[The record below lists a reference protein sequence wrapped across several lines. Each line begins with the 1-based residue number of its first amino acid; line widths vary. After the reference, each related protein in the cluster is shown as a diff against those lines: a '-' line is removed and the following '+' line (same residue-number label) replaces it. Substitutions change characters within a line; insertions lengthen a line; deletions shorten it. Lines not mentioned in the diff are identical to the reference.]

1 MRTFSEGRLA
11 RTVAYLISVVFV
23 WSVGLSSMATLPA
36 AAQIVTRA
44 AMSQSVAVV
53 PFTNLSRVRPET
65 LGDEAAAAVG
75 VELRDRLLLDVLPK
89 ADVDL
94 QMRDLGLVPPLS
106 DLDLVRLATE
116 LDVALVVTGDV
127 RNARIARDVGGRF
140 AEVVLAVRLFDRIAR
155 VDVNGALVRA
165 KSPASPDASAE
176 TLMEKA
182 LEQAA
187 FDALQQMRAR
197 PTITAMVLW
206 ARRDTIFMNVGSR
219 GGLEPGMRMVAI
231 RGGERLAIVEVTDS
245 DAIGSYAKIVEGPPL
260 RTGDHLRAIY
270 AMPGAVGEVT
280 RAKAERKKSPFQAL
294 VLAAGLLFGFGS
306 FGSRARLLE
315 EGGIAAPRFAT
326 SNLANASALGEGGY
340 VCSLLYLWC
349 VLIPIGATISTW
361 EPYSGTQKS
370 RIAVY
375 EVYRNNVL
383 VWPPILVERWGDNVY
398 RDGAIAPGY
407 YEVTYTWDSAT
418 GALIGIEPETDL
430 YIPEFDDDTGEWES
444 DSWES
449 FADGHSG
456 DTGIFVEANSI
467 TYAVLFGPDI
477 SGPVAGQEYVYR
489 VRPVILEQVQTA
501 GGIYAWE
508 LSRTTEYTSTANRLV
523 VVSAPGAYSYWW
535 TFQGYSQGVYEIW
548 DAVPNPEIIGSTATF
563 RFYSPIGADE
573 IIVQVARDPN
583 FDFSPEGLY
592 TQTVQVAYG
601 YAFSAN
607 VDLTEVPGDGDLI
620 WWRIGGRNRRSRV
633 APRPYPLDL
642 TNDYGHV
649 WSRQRGFTLTGVS
662 REAMMHERR
671 GDVMRS
677 RATVPRAPRRAT
689 ADRVL
694 RAE

>member
-1 MRTFSEGRLA
+1 MRTFSEGRVA

-23 WSVGLSSMATLPA
+23 WSVALSGIGTLPA
-36 AAQIVTRA
+36 GAQIVTRA

-65 LGDEAAAAVG
+65 LGDEAAAAVA

-116 LDVALVVTGDV
+116 LDLALVVAGDV

-176 TLMEKA
+176 TLMQKA

-187 FDALQQMRAR
+187 FDALQQMKAR

-206 ARRDTIFMNVGSR
+206 ARRETVFLNVGSR

-231 RGGERLAIVEVTDS
+231 RGGERVAIVEVTDS
-245 DAIGSYAKIVEGPPL
+245 DAIGSYAEIVEGPPL

-270 AMPGAVGEVT
+270 TMPGAVGEVT
-280 RAKAERKKSPFQAL
+280 RAKAERKKSPFQAV

-315 EGGIAAPRFAT
+315 EGGIAAPRFVT

-340 VCSLLYLWC
+340 ICSLLYLEC
-349 VLIPIGATISTW
+349 VLIPIGATMSTW

-370 RIAVY
+370 RVAVY
-375 EVYRNNVL
+375 EVYRNNVF

-398 RDGAIAPGY
+398 RDGAIGPGY
-407 YEVTYTWDSAT
+407 YAVTYTWDSAT
-418 GALIGIEPETDL
+418 GALIEIAPETDL
-430 YIPEFDDDTGEWES
+430 YIPEFDDDTGLWDP

-449 FADGHSG
+449 FADGHS
-456 DTGIFVEANSI
+456 DDVGIFVEANSI

-489 VRPVILEQVQTA
+489 VKPLILEQVQV
-501 GGIYAWE
+501 GGGLYAWE
-508 LSRTTEYTSTANRLV
+508 VSRATEFTSTANRLV

-548 DAVPNPEIIGSTATF
+548 DAVPNPEIMGSMATF
-563 RFYSPIGADE
+563 RFYSPRGADE

-607 VDLTEVPGDGDLI
+607 VDLSQVPGDGDLL
-620 WWRIGGRNRRSRV
+620 WWRIGGRNRRSKL

-649 WSRQRGFTLTGVS
+649 WSRQRGFTLIGAS
-662 REAMMHERR
+662 RAAMMHERR
-671 GDVMRS
+671 GDLMRA
-677 RATVPRAPRRAT
+677 RATVPRVPRRAT